1 MEKDETPFGDGWAAD
16 VMKLTKSQIIEFLRH
31 AYMDNIALKDR
42 RYELQN
48 LMVDIARWS
57 DATFGEGQRNP
68 AMLHHL
74 KKEVQ
79 ECIDAVEKFQKGSSI
94 ESPYFESEKRC
105 REAFDE
111 YADCFMLLLDSAYHF
126 GLDAQAIILFTRDK
140 LEVNRKR
147 KWGKPDCNGVIE
159 HIKEE

>member
-16 VMKLTKSQIIEFLRH
+16 VKKLTKSQIIELLRH
-31 AYMDNIALKDR
+31 AYMNNIALSDR
-42 RYELQN
+42 RHDLQN
-48 LMVDIARWS
+48 LMVDIASWS

-68 AMLHHL
+68 AILHHL

-79 ECIDAVEKFQKGSSI
+79 ECIEAVENFQNRSSI
-94 ESPYFESEKRC
+94 ESPYCESGRRC
-105 REAFDE
+105 LEAFDE

-126 GLDAQAIILFTRDK
+126 GLSAGALILFTRDK
-140 LEVNRKR
+140 LEVNKKR